1 MLPLALIRE
10 AAAAKFAEQDPL
22 YLQYG
27 HIYGFPKFRGESR
40 RPQRLAAPCS
50 ASQLTLLLLVL
61 LMLAVLCCWSR
72 SESLSKF
79 LAHRYGHPV
88 DPEKLMATNGNTG
101 AIALICSLFT
111 KSGDI
116 VYAEEPT
123 YFLAKSIFADFKLDC
138 RK

>member
-40 RPQRLAAPCS
+40 RPQRLAAPRR
-50 ASQLTLLLLVL
+50 ASPRLAAPRRASRLTLLLLVL

-72 SESLSKF
+72 RAQS
-79 LAHRYGHPV
+79 R
-88 DPEKLMATNGNTG
+88 
-101 AIALICSLFT
+101 
-111 KSGDI
+111 
-116 VYAEEPT
+116 
-123 YFLAKSIFADFKLDC
+123 
-138 RK
+138 